1 MTAEEALK
9 ILHEPD
15 RIGVTIIKTNTPN
28 AIKYN
33 DDSMTALQMAIEA
46 LEKQIPKKPMKIID
60 PFGTELYTLKCPI
73 CGICIACGNNSGGR
87 LKKWTINSKCSYCGQ
102 AIDFSEWEGEG

>member
-1 MTAEEALK
+1 MTAKEALK

-15 RIGVTIIKTNTPN
+15 RIGVTIIKSNTPD

-46 LEKQIPKKPMKIID
+46 LEKQIPKKPIE
-60 PFGTELYTLKCPI
+60 PGPLLLFYKCPI
-73 CGICIACGNNSGGR
+73 CKNSVNDLARYCAVCGCKLN
-87 LKKWTINSKCSYCGQ
+87 W
-102 AIDFSEWEGEG
+102 SEDE